1 MKTSD
6 RPAPELLSPA
16 GNFEKMEAAIR
27 YGANAVYLAGHA
39 FGMRSAADNFSDEE
53 LAAAIAYAHE
63 RGVRVYVTVNTA
75 PRDAEYPALAAYL
88 RRLGEL
94 APDALIVADL
104 GVFSLC
110 RELIPEM
117 ELHVS
122 TQANSVSA
130 ADVRAWGRLG
140 AKRVVLSRELTLEE
154 IRAIRAAVSSETELE
169 CFIHGSMCISYSGRC
184 LLSNYLCGRDANHG
198 ACAQPCR
205 WEYKIRPTSY
215 ELIERERPDMPIP
228 IEETAGETFIMSSRD
243 LSMIAHVP
251 ELIDAGIAS
260 FKIEGRMKSA
270 YYTAVVTNAYR
281 MAIDAALRGE
291 TQPDPLWLRELE
303 SVSHREYDT
312 GYFFADSRK
321 EALTCRESGYIREKA
336 YLATVLSY
344 DPATGEAKCVQRNK
358 VSVGDPMEL
367 LTPGKGGQPLFC
379 TALFDEEH
387 QPIPSTP
394 HPAMIFYLPVPFP
407 VQPGDI
413 LRGGEVIPKP

>member
-53 LAAAIAYAHE
+53 LAEAIAYAHE

-94 APDALIVADL
+94 APDALIVADI

-154 IRAIRAAVSSETELE
+154 IRAIRAAVPLGTELE

-291 TQPDPLWLRELE
+291 TQPDSLWLRELE

-413 LRGGEVIPKP
+413 LRGGEVIPKS

>member
-1 MKTSD
+1 
-6 RPAPELLSPA
+6 
-16 GNFEKMEAAIR
+16 
-27 YGANAVYLAGHA
+27 
-39 FGMRSAADNFSDEE
+39 
-53 LAAAIAYAHE
+53 
-63 RGVRVYVTVNTA
+63 
-75 PRDAEYPALAAYL
+75 
-88 RRLGEL
+88 
-94 APDALIVADL
+94 
-104 GVFSLC
+104 
-110 RELIPEM
+110 
-117 ELHVS
+117 
-122 TQANSVSA
+122 
-130 ADVRAWGRLG
+130 
-140 AKRVVLSRELTLEE
+140 
-154 IRAIRAAVSSETELE
+154 
-169 CFIHGSMCISYSGRC
+169 
-184 LLSNYLCGRDANHG
+184 
-198 ACAQPCR
+198 
-205 WEYKIRPTSY
+205 
-215 ELIERERPDMPIP
+215 
-228 IEETAGETFIMSSRD
+228 
-243 LSMIAHVP
+243 
-251 ELIDAGIAS
+251 
-260 FKIEGRMKSA
+260 MKSA

-312 GYFFADSRK
+312 GYFFADFRK

-413 LRGGEVIPKP
+413 LRGGEVIPKS

>member
-94 APDALIVADL
+94 APDALIVADI

-154 IRAIRAAVSSETELE
+154 IRAIRAAVPLGTELE

-413 LRGGEVIPKP
+413 LRGGEVIPKS

>member
-6 RPAPELLSPA
+6 RSAPELLSPA

-94 APDALIVADL
+94 APDALIVADI

-154 IRAIRAAVSSETELE
+154 IRAIRAAVPLETELE

-413 LRGGEVIPKP
+413 LRGGEVILKS

>member
-94 APDALIVADL
+94 APDALIVADI

-122 TQANSVSA
+122 TQSNSVSA

-140 AKRVVLSRELTLEE
+140 AKRVVLSRELMLEE
-154 IRAIRAAVSSETELE
+154 IRAIRAAVPLGTELE

-413 LRGGEVIPKP
+413 LRGGEVIPKS

>member
-6 RPAPELLSPA
+6 RSAPELLSPA

-94 APDALIVADL
+94 APDALIVADI

-154 IRAIRAAVSSETELE
+154 IRAIRAAVPLGTELE

-413 LRGGEVIPKP
+413 LRSGEVIPKS

>member
-75 PRDAEYPALAAYL
+75 PRDADYPALAAYL

-94 APDALIVADL
+94 APDALIVADI

-154 IRAIRAAVSSETELE
+154 IRTIRAAVPLGTELE

-344 DPATGEAKCVQRNK
+344 DPATGEAECVQRNK

-413 LRGGEVIPKP
+413 LRGGEVIPKS

>member
-53 LAAAIAYAHE
+53 LAEAIAYAHE

-94 APDALIVADL
+94 APDALIVADI

-154 IRAIRAAVSSETELE
+154 IRAIRAAVPQGTELE

-291 TQPDPLWLRELE
+291 TQPAPLWLRELE

-413 LRGGEVIPKP
+413 LRGGEVIPKS

>member
-53 LAAAIAYAHE
+53 LPAAIAYAHE

-94 APDALIVADL
+94 APDALIVADI

-154 IRAIRAAVSSETELE
+154 IRAIRAAVPLGTELE

-413 LRGGEVIPKP
+413 LRGGEVIPKS

>member
-94 APDALIVADL
+94 APDALIVADI

-154 IRAIRAAVSSETELE
+154 IRAIRAAVPPETELE

-413 LRGGEVIPKP
+413 LRGGEVIPKS

>member
-75 PRDAEYPALAAYL
+75 PRDAEYSALAAYL

-94 APDALIVADL
+94 APDALIVADI

-154 IRAIRAAVSSETELE
+154 IRAIRAAVPQGTELE

-413 LRGGEVIPKP
+413 LRGGEVIPKS

>member
-53 LAAAIAYAHE
+53 LAEAIAYAHE

-94 APDALIVADL
+94 APDALIVADI

-154 IRAIRAAVSSETELE
+154 IRAIRAAVPLGTELE

-413 LRGGEVIPKP
+413 LRGGEVIPKS

>member
-94 APDALIVADL
+94 APDALIVADI

-154 IRAIRAAVSSETELE
+154 IRAIRAAVPLGTELE

-291 TQPDPLWLRELE
+291 TQPNPLWLRELE

-413 LRGGEVIPKP
+413 LRGGEVIPKS

>member
-16 GNFEKMEAAIR
+16 GNFEKMKAAIR

-53 LAAAIAYAHE
+53 LAEAIAYAHE

-94 APDALIVADL
+94 APDALIVADI

-154 IRAIRAAVSSETELE
+154 IRAIRAAVPQGTELE

-413 LRGGEVIPKP
+413 LRGGEVIPKS